1 MSKRAIL
8 LAALASMPKD
18 LGFMLR
24 RAEDTAV
31 QQRPSFHEWSIAD
44 VLHHLVTIE
53 PLYLA
58 RLQRIVVEE
67 RPYLP
72 YLHPETQPQSD
83 QTPLAELLTTF
94 SAKRSQTLAYLQSLK
109 AGAWQR
115 NAVHETMGS
124 TKLRHMVQ
132 LLVDHDTEHLNQIVQ
147 IQQVIK
153 KTQPV
158 RKQSG
163 E

>member
-8 LAALASMPKD
+8 IEALASMPKD
-18 LGFMLR
+18 LNFMLR

-31 QQRPSFHEWSIAD
+31 RQRLDSNEWAIAD
-44 VLHHLVTIE
+44 VLLHLATIE

-72 YLHPETQPQSD
+72 YLHPETQPHPSP
-83 QTPLAELLTTF
+83 TPLAELLAAFNTARK
-94 SAKRSQTLAYLQSLK
+94 STLDYLHALK

-115 NAVHETMGS
+115 PAIHETAGE
-124 TKLRHMVQ
+124 TKLRFMVQ
-132 LLVDHDTEHLNQIVQ
+132 MLVDHDTDHLNQIVK
-147 IQQVIK
+147 IQQRL
-153 KTQPV
+153 QP
-158 RKQSG
+158 
-163 E
+163 